1 MLFRMTTSAGDP
13 FESLLS
19 RRARISWG
27 VAVATPRPSM
37 SALFEFGGGYPDPV
51 SFPYEGMIEA
61 TAGMMKAEGAAAMTY
76 GEPQGYRALRELICT
91 KYERFE
97 GFKADPE
104 NIIVANGS
112 GQALALAFSAFVDPG
127 DVVIC
132 EAPTFS
138 GSLNTI
144 RRHGP
149 DILDVPVDDEGIV
162 TAAVR
167 ERLTGLRH
175 QGRRCKLIYTIVN
188 FQNPAGPSQ
197 SLRRRHELIDLAH
210 EFDTMILE
218 DDAYGELRFE
228 GETLPPLYALDR
240 GGRVIRAGTLSKILG
255 AGVRIGW
262 LCAPRDLIPAF
273 QGFLFGGG
281 VNPFM
286 SRVATYY
293 LRDNL
298 VPHVEALIR
307 VYRAKRDAM
316 LRGLAEGLSGT
327 DYVVSRPEGGFFLWM
342 RLPSGTD
349 TRRLAELAVEAR
361 VQYTPGSAFFANG
374 GGGDFIRLAFS
385 YEPPE
390 KCYEG
395 ARLIARAITG
405 ARGR

>member
-1 MLFRMTTSAGDP
+1 MSPRASDP
-13 FESLLS
+13 FEPLLS
-19 RRARISWG
+19 SRARIGWG

-37 SALFEFGGGYPDPV
+37 SALYEFGGGYPDPE
-51 SFPYEGMIEA
+51 SFPYEGMIDA
-61 TAGMMKAEGAAAMTY
+61 TKRMMEAEGAAAMTY
-76 GEPQGYRALRELICT
+76 GEPQGYRPLRELICH

-97 GFKADPE
+97 GFKAEPD

-112 GQALALAFSAFVDPG
+112 GQALALAFSAFIDPG
-127 DVVIC
+127 DVMIA

-149 DILDVPVDDEGIV
+149 EILTVPVDDEGIV

-167 ERLTGLRH
+167 ERLQALRA

-197 SLRRRHELIDLAH
+197 SLRRRHELIELAH
-210 EFDTMILE
+210 EFETMILE

-228 GETLPPLYALDR
+228 GDTLPPLYALDR
-240 GGRVIRAGTLSKILG
+240 GGRVVRAGTLSKILG

-262 LCAPRDLIPAF
+262 LCAPRALITAF

-298 VPHVEALIR
+298 GGHVELLVN

-316 LRGLAEGLSGT
+316 LRGLDEVLGGT
-327 DYVVSRPEGGFFLWM
+327 DYRVSRPEGGFFLWM

-349 TRRLAELAVEAR
+349 TRRLAELAVDSR
-361 VQYTPGSAFFANG
+361 VQYTPGPAFYANG
-374 GGGDFIRLAFS
+374 GGEEFIRLAFS

-395 ARLIARAITG
+395 ARLIARAILA
-405 ARGR
+405 ARPS

>member
-1 MLFRMTTSAGDP
+1 MTTSAGDP

-19 RRARISWG
+19 RRARIGWG

-37 SALFEFGGGYPDPV
+37 SALYEFGGGYPDPV

-61 TAGMMKAEGAAAMTY
+61 TANMMKEEGAAAMTY

-162 TAAVR
+162 TAAAR

-228 GETLPPLYALDR
+228 GDTLPPLYALDR

-349 TRRLAELAVEAR
+349 TRRLADLAVEAR
-361 VQYTPGSAFFANG
+361 VQYTPGPAFFANG
-374 GGGDFIRLAFS
+374 GGEDFIRLAFS